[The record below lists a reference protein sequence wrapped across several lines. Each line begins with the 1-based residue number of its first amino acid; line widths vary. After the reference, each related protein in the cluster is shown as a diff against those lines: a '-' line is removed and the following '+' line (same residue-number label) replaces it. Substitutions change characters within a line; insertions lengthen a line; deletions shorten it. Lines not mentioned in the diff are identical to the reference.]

1 MAELENGWY
10 ISSTDD
16 PNLEYVIDNG
26 NGKYTFKPE
35 AGGKTYEITY
45 VEDGKTGTTIYTPNT
60 EECNPCYKETTFSGW
75 AGPNRF
81 SPFPSTGGTAK
92 VVYNLGECWEVK
104 VVSNTKNATAVTTS
118 QTSSTI
124 SVARNTTT
132 GIVQSDVIYEFKNK
146 YVPTATKQQIVS
158 IFQQSKCSEDKICPV
173 VTPTSATVS
182 KTGGTVSVQFD
193 ADECWTLTKSLD
205 KPGSVA
211 SFESDKKIKVEA
223 NASSEPRT
231 ITATYTFSNSYSDT
245 YCDPQNVVIT
255 QEEGCNCSNVT
266 YEVVKSSFTHE
277 GGNAVIGNLA
287 TCDRNK
293 TSIEVKSGSSY
304 ITSGPTI
311 GTPTNDVYPVSIT
324 VKSNETRDTTHH
336 VKYVINFD
344 GQQCKPGESETP
356 SYYDLIIE
364 PKGCTCT
371 CGAISRIAQDKPEFQ
386 PLAGG
391 SDLLL
396 KRLQLTS
403 QFNENDCPLDIF
415 EPYVWPGYENKGIV
429 PGSLYVKRNEL
440 DSSILEIRG
449 GLTEASEKRA
459 IAFGIKICGQDC
471 IDVDPPFY
479 VFQRCY
485 CGTDDCRNE
494 YNKEG
499 GGVVIEDHPMY
510 VAGCV
515 NDGWDDED
523 WPQTRFPY
531 PQYPKGKYHSD
542 ADSIFVDTLYVIPM
556 KSVNGTLSPMYATA
570 NNPDGKVRLCHK
582 ANGAFVSDIS
592 SCTYWPEDRLG
603 NKPVL
608 VTYNELNQPLGIDLL
623 LTGGRP
629 MIVVSSLIGAKTEG
643 SPMNVD
649 IIYDENNHHENVQM
663 YLWRDDATSAQT
675 DQNTKWEVLLAT
687 DDETTKAG
695 PNPGVACCSEFIT
708 TIHQAKK
715 GYRYNKDT
723 RIDDMAILEQCP

>member
-1 MAELENGWY
+1 MANIENGWY

-16 PNLEYVIDNG
+16 PTLRYVRFNSPD
-26 NGKYTFKPE
+26 NGKYTFLPE
-35 AGGKTYEITY
+35 AGGKTYVITY
-45 VEDGKTGTTIYTPNT
+45 VEDGKSGTTTYTPNT
-60 EECNPCYKETTFSGW
+60 EECNPCYKEYNFNGW
-75 AGPNRF
+75 AGPNLF
-81 SPFPSTGGTAK
+81 ESFPSTGATTS
-92 VVYNLGECWEVK
+92 VTYNLGECWEVR
-104 VVSNTKNATAVTTS
+104 VKNYNGNVTGVTTS
-118 QTSSTI
+118 TTSSAI
-124 SVARNTTT
+124 SVAKNVTAGTVR
-132 GIVQSDVIYEFKNK
+132 SDVIYEFKNK
-146 YVPTATKQQIVS
+146 YIPTAKKDETVTIYQQG
-158 IFQQSKCSEDKICPV
+158 KCDGETTCPV
-173 VTPTSATVS
+173 VTPTTTAVTKDGGIVNVS
-182 KTGGTVSVQFD
+182 FI
-193 ADECWTLTKSLD
+193 ADECWVLTKSLD

-211 SFESDKKIKVEA
+211 SFKSDKEIKVEA

-231 ITATYTFSNSYSDT
+231 ITATYKFSNPYNNT
-245 YCDPQNVVIT
+245 ICDPQNVVIT
-255 QEEGCNCSNVT
+255 QEEGCNCSNVD
-266 YEVVKSSFTHE
+266 YVEVVTAFTHE
-277 GGNAVIGNLA
+277 GGSAVIGNLT
-287 TCDRNK
+287 TCDRDK

-344 GQQCKPGESETP
+344 GQPCKPNTTGTP
-356 SYYDLIIE
+356 PYDLIIE

-515 NDGWDDED
+515 KDDNAGTQD
-523 WPQTRFPY
+523 WPYPY
-531 PQYPKGKYHSD
+531 PEYPKGKYHSD

-608 VTYNELNQPLGIDLL
+608 VTYNELNQPLGIHLL
-623 LTGGRP
+623 LTSGRP

-695 PNPGVACCSEFIT
+695 PNPGVTCCSEFIT

-723 RIDDMAILEQCP
+723 RIEDMATLEQCP